1 MMTCEE
7 VRIALGAHALGALD
21 PEEAEEVD
29 LHLATC
35 EACGAEL
42 LDLEGV
48 AGFLGKV
55 SERDVELVARP
66 PRRVLER
73 LLSDRA
79 RRTRRGRV
87 LLAVAASAAVLVVGG
102 TVWTAV
108 HGSQGGGSTAAAPAM
123 ADSARPEA
131 ATEAQRYQAGDD
143 AARSAESAN
152 KAAPSDAAPSHAA
165 SSDPVPSDPVPSD
178 PVPSER
184 PERSASAVPR
194 ADAQP
199 DRELRAVAGQA
210 FPGKNAAKGYTA
222 TVTAFPAPAGTE
234 LSVEV
239 GGMPSGTSCSLVVVG
254 RDGTRDTTD
263 SWVIDPARYPD
274 KAVYRLETSLGMK
287 DIDRFEIVDR
297 TGALLV
303 EVPGPR

>member
-21 PEEAEEVD
+21 PEEAEEID

-35 EACGAEL
+35 QACGAEL

-87 LLAVAASAAVLVVGG
+87 LLAAAASAAVLVVGG

-108 HGSQGGGSTAAAPAM
+108 HTSQQAGTTAAAPAM
-123 ADSARPEA
+123 ADSARPESA
-131 ATEAQRYQAGDD
+131 ADAQRYQTGND
-143 AARSAESAN
+143 AAESAS
-152 KAAPSDAAPSHAA
+152 KAVPTVPAEA
-165 SSDPVPSDPVPSD
+165 SRS
-178 PVPSER
+178 
-184 PERSASAVPR
+184 PERSASAAPR
-194 ADAQP
+194 ADARP
-199 DRELRAVAGQA
+199 DQELRAVSGQA
-210 FPGKNAAKGYTA
+210 FQGANDARGYTA
-222 TVTAFPAPAGTE
+222 TVTAFPASAGTE

-239 GGMPSGTSCSLVVVG
+239 AGMPSGTSCNLVVVG

-274 KAVYRLETSLGMK
+274 KAVYRLETTLGMR

-297 TGALLV
+297 AGALLV
-303 EVPGPR
+303 EVPVRK